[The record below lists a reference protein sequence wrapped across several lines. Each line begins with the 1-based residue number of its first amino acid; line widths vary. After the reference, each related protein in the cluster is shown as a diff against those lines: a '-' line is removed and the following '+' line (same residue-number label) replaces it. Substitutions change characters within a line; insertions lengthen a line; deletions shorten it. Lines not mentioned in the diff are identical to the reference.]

1 MEKIDKLLEFL
12 LENIEDER
20 INVYKKYK
28 YGFKNYYLNFYI
40 DEDPNSKNH
49 VSSHHL
55 FQYRD
60 SLEVV
65 FDNRNKCIEIFGGD
79 EQHPLVIEN
88 EELLLKWSNI
98 LEDIVSNN
106 LENRAVDVFE
116 KTLND
121 CFNKNLYRELQMKKL
136 FKSDESL

>member
-12 LENIEDER
+12 LENLEDER
-20 INVYKKYK
+20 LTVYKKFK
-28 YGFKNYYLNFYI
+28 YGFKNYYLNFYV
-40 DEDPNSKNH
+40 DEDPNNNQNQTH
-49 VSSHHL
+49 RI

-65 FDNRNKCIEIFGGD
+65 FDNRNKCIEIYGGD
-79 EQHPLVIEN
+79 EQHPLIIED
-88 EELLLKWSNI
+88 ESLLLKWSSI

-106 LENRAVDVFE
+106 LEERAVSVFE
-116 KTLND
+116 KTLSE

-136 FKSDESL
+136 FKEDESL